1 MLTYHDCI
9 LRPQHGP
16 HVICLVNEYL
26 ADLRRCA
33 AIRQIPH
40 ACRVR
45 RVASVAD
52 LTQRKKLLSPYM
64 AAEVV
69 PDRDNPLTA
78 LHAIMEAARQGCYR
92 LLRAAAQT
100 SQGKPGDSPATLLCK
115 QERSTR

>member
-9 LRPQHGP
+9 LRPRNGP
-16 HVICLVNEYL
+16 QVICLVNEYL
-26 ADLRRCA
+26 ADLPRYA
-33 AIRQIPH
+33 AILQIPQ

-45 RVASVAD
+45 RLASVAD

-78 LHAIMEAARQGCYR
+78 LHAIMEAARQR
-92 LLRAAAQT
+92 VL
-100 SQGKPGDSPATLLCK
+100 SPAPRCCSNL
-115 QERSTR
+115 SA